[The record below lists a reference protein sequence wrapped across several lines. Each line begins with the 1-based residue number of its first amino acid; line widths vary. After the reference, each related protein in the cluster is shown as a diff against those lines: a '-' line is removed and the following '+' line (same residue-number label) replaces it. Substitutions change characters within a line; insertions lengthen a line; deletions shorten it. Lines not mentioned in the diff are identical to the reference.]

1 MREERGA
8 RRREGE
14 GGRGEGKKKRRVEKG
29 RMGRRGRFRVL
40 KFILEPNY

>member
-1 MREERGA
+1 MREERGG

-29 RMGRRGRFRVL
+29 RMGRRGRFRGL
-40 KFILEPNY
+40 KIYIGT